1 MALLVAQARPAPPQT
16 SASIALEHDLKEI
29 RRARVFTT
37 ETLREWGC
45 SDRLIDDVLLIA
57 GELVTNAILHGRPPV
72 ELRLRRDPEHLR
84 IEVDDGGA
92 AIRASCARSPRTTTA
107 AVSSSPPPSPTGGA
121 RPLRDGKSVWCE
133 LTLAR
138 YG

>member
-1 MALLVAQARPAPPQT
+1 M
-16 SASIALEHDLKEI
+16 
-29 RRARVFTT
+29 
-37 ETLREWGC
+37 GC
-45 SDRLIDDVLLIA
+45 ADRLTDDVLLIA

-92 AIRASCARSPRTTTA
+92 AIPRKLRPTARDDHGRGLQLTA
-107 AVSSSPPPSPTGGA
+107 AVAHRWGT
-121 RPLRDGKSVWCE
+121 RPLSDGKSVWCE

-138 YG
+138 YA